1 MHSLPNDPNSS
12 ESGAA
17 TADPQG
23 RAAARPVAVLDMG
36 SSSIRLLV
44 AETPPGQPIRLLEE
58 ASRGVLLGRE
68 TFTSGR
74 IGAAT
79 MQAALKALEG
89 FRKIMDSYG
98 VVRYRAVATS
108 AVREAVNRDSFL
120 DRVRIRTG
128 LEVEV
133 IDGSEENQL
142 TYLAVH
148 RALQGHEVLTTG
160 NALLVEVGGGSGD
173 ISFLRNGEP
182 VQSGTYA
189 LGAIRMRESL
199 ASYHGSEA
207 QGIRLLRRHI
217 HNVVEDIRREIPLRE
232 AQHFVA
238 LGGDMRFV
246 ASRITGAEAT
256 SSDGF
261 RIVPGD
267 AFLRFYDELEPL
279 DVDDLVERYH
289 LPMNEAETL
298 VPSLMAYRELFAET
312 TAERIVVP
320 EASLRA
326 GLLLDLAGASEG
338 RGFEDLRGQVLA
350 GAAAVGEKY
359 RYDVTH
365 ARNVAALAVRL
376 FDELRG
382 EHGLQARD
390 RLLLEVAALLHDVG
404 IYIGLRAH
412 HKHSL
417 YILTH
422 AEIFGLSREDMAVVA
437 NVARYHRRGLP
448 TKNHADFMAL
458 ERDRRVDVLK
468 MAAILRLA
476 NALDADHLQKIRDL
490 RLLRETEPWVLE
502 AEGAGELTME
512 RLAALSRSDLFNDV
526 FGRRLVFRE
535 AGAAS

>member
-1 MHSLPNDPNSS
+1 MHSLPHDAEAFPSA
-12 ESGAA
+12 AA

-23 RAAARPVAVLDMG
+23 RAVARPVAVLDMG

-44 AETPPGQPIRLLEE
+44 AEASAGQPIRLLEE

-98 VVRYRAVATS
+98 VVHYRAVATS

-142 TYLAVH
+142 TYLAV
-148 RALQGHEVLTTG
+148 REALQGHEVLTTG
-160 NALLVEVGGGSGD
+160 NSLLVEVGGGSGD

-199 ASYHGSEA
+199 ASYHGSEV
-207 QGIRLLRRHI
+207 QGVRLLRRHI

-232 AQHFVA
+232 AQHFIA

-246 ASRITGAEAT
+246 AARVAGTEVPASP
-256 SSDGF
+256 GF

-267 AFLRFYDELEPL
+267 AFLRFYEELEPL
-279 DVDDLVERYH
+279 DVDEVVERYH
-289 LPMNEAETL
+289 LPLNEAETL

-326 GLLLDLAGASEG
+326 GLLLELAGAGEG
-338 RGFEDLRGQVLA
+338 RGLEDLRAQVLA

-359 RYDVTH
+359 RYDALH
-365 ARNVAALAVRL
+365 SRNVTALALRL

-417 YILTH
+417 YILSH
-422 AEIFGLSREDMAVVA
+422 AEIFGLSREDMSVVA

-468 MAAILRLA
+468 LAAILRLA
-476 NALDADHLQKIRDL
+476 NALDADHLQKIRDVH
-490 RLLRETEPWVLE
+490 LLRDAEPWVLE

-512 RLAALSRSDLFNDV
+512 RLASLSRSDLFADV

-535 AGAAS
+535 AGAS